1 MSNEDHNWE
10 FGIRD
15 DGHSVITEADTKPV
29 VLGEGKFQYE
39 VSGLNWGNLP
49 EGWVYKEATAVDV
62 DSKDRVYAVSYT
74 HLRAHE
80 T

>member
-1 MSNEDHNWE
+1 MPYYNHENLNHIRLFVDQSLKPIYMFIKDIRRSQMSNEDHNWE

-39 VSGLNWGNLP
+39 VSGLN
-49 EGWVYKEATAVDV
+49 
-62 DSKDRVYAVSYT
+62 
-74 HLRAHE
+74 
-80 T
+80 

>member
-39 VSGLNWGNLP
+39 VSGLN
-49 EGWVYKEATAVDV
+49 
-62 DSKDRVYAVSYT
+62 
-74 HLRAHE
+74 
-80 T
+80 